1 MYANIL
7 PVLCCPKCGAGFKL
21 TESRTE
27 QEEIVE
33 GKIVCENGHAF
44 SIHEGILD
52 FQSQEKNT
60 FNTWKDYIDE
70 DGYDAFGEKLETQKT
85 DSQRK
90 IEKDFLDGIVEEVSK
105 LKAGFLLDV
114 ASGRGVL
121 LRELLKHAN
130 ENVDI
135 ISTDLSFHVLK
146 HDRIRLGQVN
156 PHVRVNYIACD
167 ATNLPLRDCSMD
179 MACTY
184 AGLTNMA
191 DLMEKGIRDAARVL
205 KDDAPLIN
213 SSVYMDENAEG
224 AKRAAKFLAENHMEG
239 AEKIF
244 IRNELLAIHKAYFS
258 TVREK
263 IIYEG
268 IAEAVEGDLIPCD
281 GEWFANVILIAR

>member
-7 PVLCCPKCGAGFKL
+7 PVLCCPECGAGFKL

-27 QEEIVE
+27 MNEIVA

-52 FQSQEKNT
+52 FQSQEQNT
-60 FNTWKDYIDE
+60 FNSWSEYIDE
-70 DGYDAFGEKLETQKT
+70 DGYDAFGEKLEAQKT
-85 DSQRK
+85 DRQRK
-90 IEKDFLDGIVEEVSK
+90 IEKDFLDSIVEEAVR

-121 LRELLKHAN
+121 LRELLKHTN
-130 ENVDI
+130 ENVNI
-135 ISTDLSFHVLK
+135 ISADLSFQVLK
-146 HDRIRLGQVN
+146 HDRIRLGQAN
-156 PHVRVNYIACD
+156 PHIKVNYIACD
-167 ATNLPLRDCSMD
+167 ATNLPFRDRSID

-184 AGLTNMA
+184 VGFTNMA

-224 AKRAAKFLAENHMEG
+224 AKRMAKSLAENHMEG

-244 IRNELLAIHKAYFS
+244 IRNELLAIHKAYFR

-263 IIYEG
+263 IVYEG
-268 IAEAVEGDLIPCD
+268 IAEAVEGDLIPCG
-281 GEWFANVILIAR
+281 GEWFANVVLIAR

>member
-7 PVLCCPKCGAGFKL
+7 PICCPQCGAGFRL
-21 TESRTE
+21 TESRME
-27 QEEIVE
+27 QDEIVE
-33 GKIVCENGHAF
+33 GKIVCGNGHAF
-44 SIHEGILD
+44 SIREGILD
-52 FQSQEKNT
+52 FQSQEQDAL
-60 FNTWKDYIDE
+60 NTWTEYIDK
-70 DGYDAFGEKLETQKT
+70 DGYDAFDQKLEAQKS

-90 IEKDFLDGIVEEVSK
+90 IEKDFLDGIVEEAAK
-105 LKAGFLLDV
+105 LKSGFLVDV

-121 LRELLKHAN
+121 LRGLLKN
-130 ENVDI
+130 
-135 ISTDLSFHVLK
+135 TRY
-146 HDRIRLGQVN
+146 DRIRFRQIN
-156 PHVRVNYIACD
+156 PHVKVNYIACD
-167 ATNLPLRDCSMD
+167 ATNLPLRERSID

-184 AGLTNMA
+184 VGFTNMA

-239 AEKIF
+239 GEKTY

-258 TVREK
+258 TVHEK

-268 IAEAVEGDLIPCD
+268 IAEDVEGDLIPCS
-281 GEWFANVILIAR
+281 GEWFANVVLIAR